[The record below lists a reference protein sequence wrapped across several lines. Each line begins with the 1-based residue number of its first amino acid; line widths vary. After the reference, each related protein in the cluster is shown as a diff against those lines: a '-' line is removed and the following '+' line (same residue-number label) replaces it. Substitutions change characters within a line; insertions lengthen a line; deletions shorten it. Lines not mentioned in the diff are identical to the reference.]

1 MNRRDFVTTAFSSM
15 AIGSAALRG
24 AAASASED
32 AVPVKIPR
40 ATSGDPIEPNWAER
54 LTLSVGPE
62 KADLVGSNEKVMQ
75 AAVDSVARWG
85 GGTVKILP
93 GAYRF
98 RNAVYLQSNVRIL
111 GSGPDSVITK
121 EPSARARLAEDADWF
136 DQEITLVDA
145 RDFEIGDGICIR
157 AKDTKGELKVIKR
170 TLVARNGN
178 RFKLDR
184 ALREDA
190 FLPGEP
196 TVETLFPLFSG
207 ENLANVTIENL
218 AMDGNKANNANLDGN
233 YAGCVWLQDCIR
245 ITLRN
250 LTARNYNGDGLSWQV
265 CHDVLAEGC
274 HSHDHTGYGLHPGS
288 GSQRTIIRGNRL
300 IDNSLGLFFCW
311 GVRWG
316 LAEKNIIAGNKRFG
330 ISIGHRDT
338 DNVVRDNDVRAS
350 GEVGILFRKESEQA
364 FQGNRNLIE
373 KNRILGVTQD
383 RGIGID
389 IQGLTKSVTIAGN
402 EIRETQAPRERV
414 GIRIG
419 PEAEQIA
426 LNDNRIEGFAEAVV
440 DMRKKGSNA
449 SAIYSLRPASV

>member
-15 AIGSAALRG
+15 AIGSAALR
-24 AAASASED
+24 AASVED

-40 ATSGDPIEPNWAER
+40 ATSGDPIEPNWADR
-54 LTLSVGPE
+54 LTLTVGPE
-62 KADLVGSNEKVMQ
+62 KADLVGSNEKVIQ

-85 GGTVKILP
+85 GGTVRILP

-121 EPSARARLAEDADWF
+121 EPSTLARLAEDADWY
-136 DQEITLVDA
+136 DQEITFVNA

-157 AKDTKGELKVIKR
+157 AKDASMGELKVIKR

-184 ALREDA
+184 ALRENA

-196 TVETLFPLFSG
+196 TVESLFPLFSG
-207 ENLANVTIENL
+207 EFIADVKIENL
-218 AMDGNKANNANLDGN
+218 VLDGNKANNAKLDGN
-233 YAGCVWLQDCIR
+233 FAGCVWLQDCIR
-245 ITLRN
+245 ITMRN
-250 LTARNYNGDGLSWQV
+250 LEARNYNGDGLSWQIA
-265 CHDVLAEGC
+265 HDVLVEGC
-274 HSHDHTGYGLHPGS
+274 HSHDHTGVGLHPGS
-288 GSQRTIIRGNRL
+288 GSQRSIIRGNRL
-300 IDNSLGLFFCW
+300 IDNDQGLFWCW

-316 LAEKNIIAGNKRFG
+316 LAEKNIIEGSRRYG

-338 DNVVRDNDVRAS
+338 DNVIRDNDVRAS
-350 GEVGILFRKESEQA
+350 GEVGIFFRKEPEPA

-373 KNRILGVTQD
+373 KNRIVGLAQD

-389 IQGLTKSVTIAGN
+389 IQGQTKSVTIAKN
-402 EIRETQAPRERV
+402 EIRETQAPGERV

-419 PEAEQIA
+419 PEAEQIT
-426 LNDNRIEGFAEAVV
+426 LEDNRIEGFAQTVV
-440 DMRKKGSNA
+440 DLRKKGGGA
-449 SAIYSLRPASV
+449 

>member
-1 MNRRDFVTTAFSSM
+1 MNRRDFVSAAFSSM
-15 AIGSAALRG
+15 AMGSAALRG
-24 AAASASED
+24 AAASAGED
-32 AVPVKIPR
+32 ALPVKVPR
-40 ATSGDPIEPNWAER
+40 ATSGDPVEPHWAER
-54 LTLSVGPE
+54 LTLSVGPV
-62 KADLVGSNEKVMQ
+62 KADLVGSNEKVIQ

-111 GSGPDSVITK
+111 GSGSDSVITK
-121 EPSARARLAEDADWF
+121 EPSALARLADDADWF

-145 RDFEIGDGICIR
+145 RDFQIGDGICIR
-157 AKDTKGELKVIKR
+157 AKDADKGELKVIKR

-184 ALREDA
+184 ALRENA

-207 ENLANVTIENL
+207 ENIADVSIENL
-218 AMDGNKANNANLDGN
+218 VLDGNKSNNAKLDGN

-250 LTARNYNGDGLSWQV
+250 LTARHYNGDGLSWQI
-265 CHDVLAEGC
+265 CHDVLVEKC
-274 HSHDHTGYGLHPGS
+274 HSHGHTGIGLHPGS
-288 GSQRTIIRGNRL
+288 GSQRSIIRGNRL
-300 IDNSLGLFFCW
+300 IANDQGLFFCW

-316 LAEKNIIAGNKRFG
+316 LAEKNVIEGNKRYG
-330 ISIGHRDT
+330 ISIGHHDT
-338 DNVVRDNDVRAS
+338 DNVVRDNDIRAS
-350 GEVGILFRKESEQA
+350 GEVAILFRKEPEAA

-373 KNRILGVTQD
+373 KNRILGLTQD

-389 IQGLTKSVTIAGN
+389 IQGPTKSVTIAGN

-419 PEAEQIA
+419 PEVEQIT
-426 LNDNRIEGFAEAVV
+426 LDHNRIEGFAQAVV
-440 DMRKKGSNA
+440 DLRKKGNNS
-449 SAIYSLRPASV
+449 

>member
-1 MNRRDFVTTAFSSM
+1 MTM
-15 AIGSAALRG
+15 GSAALRG

-54 LTLSVGPE
+54 LTLSVGLQ
-62 KADLVGSNEKVMQ
+62 KADLVGSSEKVIQ

-111 GSGPDSVITK
+111 GSGQDSVITK
-121 EPSARARLAEDADWF
+121 EPSALARLAEDADWF
-136 DQEITLVDA
+136 DQEIILVDA

-157 AKDTKGELKVIKR
+157 AKDTDKGELKVIKR
-170 TLVARNGN
+170 TLVARDGN

-184 ALREDA
+184 ALRDDA

-207 ENLANVTIENL
+207 ENIANVTIENL
-218 AMDGNKANNANLDGN
+218 VLDGNKAHNTNLDGN

-245 ITLRN
+245 MTLRN
-250 LTARNYNGDGLSWQV
+250 LTARNYNGDGLSWQI

-274 HSHDHTGYGLHPGS
+274 HSHGHAGYGLHPGS
-288 GSQRTIIRGNRL
+288 GSQRSIIRGNRL

-316 LAEKNIIAGNKRFG
+316 LAEKNFIEGNKRFG

-350 GEVGILFRKESEQA
+350 GEVGILFRKEPEQA

-419 PEAEQIA
+419 PEAEQIT
-426 LNDNRIEGFAEAVV
+426 LDDNRIEGFAETII
-440 DMRKKGSNA
+440 DMRKKSSNA
-449 SAIYSLRPASV
+449 

>member
-1 MNRRDFVTTAFSSM
+1 MNRRDFVTTAFSSV

-24 AAASASED
+24 AAASSSED

-62 KADLVGSNEKVMQ
+62 KADLVGSSEKVIQ

-111 GSGPDSVITK
+111 GSGLDSVITK
-121 EPSARARLAEDADWF
+121 EPSALSKLAEDSDWF

-145 RDFEIGDGICIR
+145 RAFELGDGICIR
-157 AKDTKGELKVIKR
+157 AKDADKGELKVIKR

-178 RFKLDR
+178 RFKLHR
-184 ALREDA
+184 ALRENA

-207 ENLANVTIENL
+207 EFIANITVENL
-218 AMDGNKANNANLDGN
+218 VLDGNKANNAKLDGN
-233 YAGCVWLQDCIR
+233 FAGCVWLQDCNR
-245 ITLRN
+245 VTMRG
-250 LTARNYNGDGLSWQV
+250 LTARNYNGDGLSWQIS
-265 CHDVLAEGC
+265 HDVLVEGC
-274 HSHDHTGYGLHPGS
+274 HTHDHTGVGLHPGS
-288 GSQRTIIRGNRL
+288 GSQRSIIRGNRL
-300 IDNSLGLFFCW
+300 IANDQGLFWCW

-316 LAEKNIIAGNKRFG
+316 LAEKNIIEGNKRYG

-338 DNVVRDNDVRAS
+338 DNVIRDNEVRAS
-350 GEVGILFRKESEQA
+350 GEVGIFFRKEPEPA

-373 KNRILGVTQD
+373 KNRILGLTQD

-389 IQGLTKSVTIAGN
+389 IQGQTKSVTIAGN
-402 EIRETQAPRERV
+402 EIRETQAPRQRV

-419 PEAEQIA
+419 PEAEQIT
-426 LNDNRIEGFAEAVV
+426 LHDNRIEGFSEAVL
-440 DMRKKGSNA
+440 DMRKKGGNA
-449 SAIYSLRPASV
+449 

>member
-1 MNRRDFVTTAFSSM
+1 MNRRDFVTTALTSM
-15 AIGSAALRG
+15 TMGSAALREV
-24 AAASASED
+24 AASASED

-54 LTLSVGPE
+54 LTLSVGPQ
-62 KADLVGSNEKVMQ
+62 KADLVGSNEKVIQ

-111 GSGPDSVITK
+111 GSGLASVIIK
-121 EPSARARLAEDADWF
+121 EPSALARLAEDADWF
-136 DQEITLVDA
+136 DQEITFVDA

-157 AKDTKGELKVIKR
+157 AKDADKGELKVIKR

-184 ALREDA
+184 ALRENA

-196 TVETLFPLFSG
+196 TVESLFPLFSG
-207 ENLANVTIENL
+207 EYIADVAVENL
-218 AMDGNKANNANLDGN
+218 VLDGNKANNAKLDGN

-245 ITLRN
+245 ITMRN
-250 LTARNYNGDGLSWQV
+250 LTARNYNGDGLSWQI
-265 CHDVLAEGC
+265 CHDALVENC
-274 HSHDHTGYGLHPGS
+274 HSHDHTGVGLHPGS
-288 GSQRTIIRGNRL
+288 GSQRSIIRGNRL
-300 IDNSLGLFFCW
+300 IANDQGLFFCW

-316 LAEKNIIAGNKRFG
+316 LAEKNIIEGSKRYG

-350 GEVGILFRKESEQA
+350 GEVGILFRKEPEPA

-373 KNRILGVTQD
+373 KNRILGLTQD

-389 IQGLTKSVTIAGN
+389 IQGQTKSVTIVGN

-419 PEAEQIA
+419 PEAEQIT
-426 LNDNRIEGFAEAVV
+426 LEDNRIQGFAEAVV
-440 DMRKKGSNA
+440 DMRKKDSGA
-449 SAIYSLRPASV
+449 

>member
-15 AIGSAALRG
+15 AMGSAALRS
-24 AAASASED
+24 ASAASGED

-40 ATSGDPIEPNWAER
+40 ATSGDPIEPNWADR
-54 LTLSVGPE
+54 LTLTVGPK
-62 KADLVGSNEKVMQ
+62 KADLLGSNEKVIQ

-93 GAYRF
+93 GAFRF

-121 EPSARARLAEDADWF
+121 EPSTLARLAEDADWY
-136 DQEITLVDA
+136 DQEITLVNA
-145 RDFEIGDGICIR
+145 NDFQIGDGICIQ
-157 AKDTKGELKVIKR
+157 AKDASMGTLKFIKR

-184 ALREDA
+184 ALRENA
-190 FLPGEP
+190 FLPVEP
-196 TVETLFPLFSG
+196 KVETLFPLFSG
-207 ENLANVTIENL
+207 EFIADVTIENL
-218 AMDGNKANNANLDGN
+218 VLDGNKANNAKLDGN
-233 YAGCVWLQDCIR
+233 FAGCVWLQDCIR
-245 ITLRN
+245 ITMRN
-250 LTARNYNGDGLSWQV
+250 LDARNYNGDGLSWQI
-265 CHDVLAEGC
+265 CHDTLVEGC
-274 HSHDHTGYGLHPGS
+274 HSHDHTGVGLHPGS

-300 IDNSLGLFFCW
+300 IDNDQGLFWCW

-316 LAEKNIIAGNKRFG
+316 LAEKNVIEGSKRYG

-338 DNVVRDNDVRAS
+338 DNVIRDNDVRAS
-350 GEVGILFRKESEQA
+350 GEVGIFFRKEPEPA

-373 KNRILGVTQD
+373 KNRIVGLTQD

-389 IQGLTKSVTIAGN
+389 IQGQTKSVTIAGN
-402 EIRETQAPRERV
+402 EIRETQAPGERV

-419 PEAEQIA
+419 PEAEQIT
-426 LNDNRIEGFAEAVV
+426 LQDNRIEGFAQTVL
-440 DMRKKGSNA
+440 DMRKKGGGA
-449 SAIYSLRPASV
+449 H